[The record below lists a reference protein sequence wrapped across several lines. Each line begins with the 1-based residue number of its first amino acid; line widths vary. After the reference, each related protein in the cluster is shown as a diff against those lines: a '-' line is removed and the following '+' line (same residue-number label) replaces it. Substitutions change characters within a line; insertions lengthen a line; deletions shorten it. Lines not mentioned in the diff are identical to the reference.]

1 MGEEMKAPV
10 TEANVQETAA
20 AAEEAM
26 TEAAETVTKAAEEA
40 ATEAVETAEAVVETT
55 EEAAAEVTET
65 AETVEEAA
73 AEAAEASEAVAEAA
87 EEAAAEVT
95 ETAEDAAKA
104 AEESAAEAA
113 ETVAET
119 EEAAAQEA
127 AEPAESM
134 ADYEEEIDASL
145 RRYERGEK
153 VKCTVVSVDMDKIM
167 VELGSTTGIIRKQDV
182 SDDPAFNL
190 QENIKPGDEVEASV
204 VRPDDGHGNVVLSMK
219 AASAERAWD
228 RLLSLLDSKEPVS
241 VKINGVTK
249 SGVTTILEGVRGFIP
264 ASKLSLGFV
273 SEEELNQWVGK
284 SIEARV
290 VTAEKDGRKLVLSSK
305 EILREK
311 EAAERKEAAALV
323 KVGLV
328 TEGTV
333 ETIKDYGAFV
343 NLGKGVT
350 GLLHVSQISQKRIK
364 TPAEVLKE
372 GEKVKVKV
380 TKVADGRISLSM
392 KALDETAPAEPK
404 EEKINF
410 KLPKSEAI
418 GTGLGDLLKGI
429 KL

>member
-1 MGEEMKAPV
+1 MEQEIKTPV
-10 TEANVQETAA
+10 TEESVQEAAVSETVEAVSESGEAIQAA
-20 AAEEAM
+20 AAG
-26 TEAAETVTKAAEEA
+26 TEAPETVS
-40 ATEAVETAEAVVETT
+40 
-55 EEAAAEVTET
+55 
-65 AETVEEAA
+65 
-73 AEAAEASEAVAEAA
+73 EAAEAVPAEAVAEAA
-87 EEAAAEVT
+87 ETASEDHEAAPAAAE
-95 ETAEDAAKA
+95 EAQAPADEAQKK
-104 AEESAAEAA
+104 AEEP
-113 ETVAET
+113 V
-119 EEAAAQEA
+119 
-127 AEPAESM
+127 ESM

-182 SDDPAFNL
+182 SDDPAYNL
-190 QENIKPGDEVEASV
+190 QENIHPSDEVEATV

-219 AASAERAWD
+219 AASAQKAWD
-228 RLLSLLDSKEPVS
+228 RLISLLESKEAVN

-249 SGVTTILEGVRGFIP
+249 SGVTTTLEGVRGFIP

-273 SEEELNQWVGK
+273 SEEDLNNWVGK

-290 VTAEKDGRKLVLSSK
+290 ITAQKDGRKLVLSAK

-311 EAAERKEAAALV
+311 EAEERREAAAAV

-333 ETIKDYGAFV
+333 ETINDYGAFV

-364 TPAEVLKE
+364 TPSEVLKE
-372 GEKVKVKV
+372 GEKVTVKV

-392 KALDETAPAEPK
+392 KALDDSAPAAER
-404 EEKINF
+404 EEKVTF

-418 GTGLGDLLKGI
+418 GTGLGDILKGL
-429 KL
+429 KLN

>member
-1 MGEEMKAPV
+1 MGEELKAPV
-10 TEANVQETAA
+10 TGANVEEAVQEAAGEVADAAEAVVTEAAGAAEEAAGEVAEAVKAVMTEAVETAQATAGEAAEATEAVATEAAEAAEAVATEAAETAA
-20 AAEEAM
+20 AAEP
-26 TEAAETVTKAAEEA
+26 
-40 ATEAVETAEAVVETT
+40 
-55 EEAAAEVTET
+55 
-65 AETVEEAA
+65 
-73 AEAAEASEAVAEAA
+73 
-87 EEAAAEVT
+87 
-95 ETAEDAAKA
+95 
-104 AEESAAEAA
+104 
-113 ETVAET
+113 
-119 EEAAAQEA
+119 AQEA
-127 AEPAESM
+127 AKKAEEPTESM
-134 ADYEEEIDASL
+134 ADFEAEIDASL

-153 VKCTVVSVDMDKIM
+153 VTCTVVSVDMDKIM
-167 VELGSTTGIIRKQDV
+167 VELGSTTGIIRKQDA

-190 QENIKPGDEVEASV
+190 QENIKPGDEVEATV

-219 AASAERAWD
+219 AASAERAWE
-228 RLLSLLDSKEPVS
+228 RLLSLLDSKATVS

-249 SGVTTILEGVRGFIP
+249 AGVTTVLEGVRGFIP

-273 SEEELNQWVGK
+273 SDDDLNNWVGK
-284 SIEARV
+284 SVEARV
-290 VTAEKDGRKLVLSSK
+290 ITAEKDGRKLVLSSK

-311 EAAERKEAAALV
+311 EAQERKDAAAQV
-323 KVGLV
+323 KVGMV

-350 GLLHVSQISQKRIK
+350 GLLHVSQISPKRIK

-372 GEKVKVKV
+372 GETVKVKV

-392 KALDETAPAEPK
+392 KALDETAPAEPR

-429 KL
+429 KLN

>member
-1 MGEEMKAPV
+1 MEQEIKTPV
-10 TEANVQETAA
+10 TEESVQEAAVSETVEAVSESGEAIQAA
-20 AAEEAM
+20 AAG
-26 TEAAETVTKAAEEA
+26 TEAPETVS
-40 ATEAVETAEAVVETT
+40 
-55 EEAAAEVTET
+55 
-65 AETVEEAA
+65 
-73 AEAAEASEAVAEAA
+73 EAAEAVPAEAVAEAA
-87 EEAAAEVT
+87 ETASEDHEAAPAAAE
-95 ETAEDAAKA
+95 EAQAPADEAQKK
-104 AEESAAEAA
+104 AEEP
-113 ETVAET
+113 V
-119 EEAAAQEA
+119 
-127 AEPAESM
+127 ESM

-182 SDDPAFNL
+182 SDDPAYNL
-190 QENIKPGDEVEASV
+190 QENNHPSDEVEATV

-219 AASAERAWD
+219 AASAQKAWD
-228 RLLSLLDSKEPVS
+228 RLISLLESKEAVN

-249 SGVTTILEGVRGFIP
+249 SGVTTTLEGVRGFIP

-273 SEEELNQWVGK
+273 SEEDLNNWVGK

-290 VTAEKDGRKLVLSSK
+290 ITAQKDGRKLVLSAK

-311 EAAERKEAAALV
+311 EAEERREAAAAV

-364 TPAEVLKE
+364 TPSEVLKE
-372 GEKVKVKV
+372 GEKVTVKV

-392 KALDETAPAEPK
+392 KALDDSAPAAER
-404 EEKINF
+404 EEKVTF

-418 GTGLGDLLKGI
+418 GTGLGDILKGL
-429 KL
+429 KLN